1 MIQRKQTLWFLL
13 SAIIAGLAFILP
25 FGYKN
30 TTSMMSYNINVEDFV
45 VKHDVVLMIVFLSLI
60 IFDLVA
66 IFLFKNRKL
75 QTIFSIIAI
84 LLCIAG
90 LALEILFST
99 KDGNQIT
106 FGVANSKVYIGL
118 LIPIVCIVLNLL
130 ALNGVKKDIK
140 LLSESDRLR

>member
-66 IFLFKNRKL
+66 IFLFKNRKSFFYL
-75 QTIFSIIAI
+75 
-84 LLCIAG
+84 
-90 LALEILFST
+90 
-99 KDGNQIT
+99 
-106 FGVANSKVYIGL
+106 
-118 LIPIVCIVLNLL
+118 
-130 ALNGVKKDIK
+130 
-140 LLSESDRLR
+140 